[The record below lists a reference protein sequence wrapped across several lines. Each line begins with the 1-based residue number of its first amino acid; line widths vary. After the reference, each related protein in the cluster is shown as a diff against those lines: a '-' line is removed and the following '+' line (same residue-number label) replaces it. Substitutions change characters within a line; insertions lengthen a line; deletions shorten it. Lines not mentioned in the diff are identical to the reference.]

1 MINHEDVAVEIPELA
16 MSVLLRIL
24 LPWSLTDRIYTNL
37 SSVLHINVEIY
48 TRYLVEDGTS
58 LRCF

>member
-1 MINHEDVAVEIPELA
+1 MINHEGVDVEVPELA

-24 LPWSLTDRIYTNL
+24 LPWGLMDRIYTNVI
-37 SSVLHINVEIY
+37 SVLHINVEIY

>member
-1 MINHEDVAVEIPELA
+1 MEIPELA

-24 LPWSLTDRIYTNL
+24 LPWGLTDRIYTNL